1 MINNQNRRSSLI
13 RKYIKKFNTSN
24 IFFIY
29 YNFIYFFCYL
39 INYSNRTRA
48 IFYCKKSEGWRGATF
63 CEMREFSNIE
73 TFSITDQNVLH
84 GECFRI
90 LSA

>member
-1 MINNQNRRSSLI
+1 MR
-13 RKYIKKFNTSN
+13 Y
-24 IFFIY
+24 FIV
-29 YNFIYFFCYL
+29 
-39 INYSNRTRA
+39 
-48 IFYCKKSEGWRGATF
+48 KKSEGWGATF

-84 GECFRI
+84 GEFFRI